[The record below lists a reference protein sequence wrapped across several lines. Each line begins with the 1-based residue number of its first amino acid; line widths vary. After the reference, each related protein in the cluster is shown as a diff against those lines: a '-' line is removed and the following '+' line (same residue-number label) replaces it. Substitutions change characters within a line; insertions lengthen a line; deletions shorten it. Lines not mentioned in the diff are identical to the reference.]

1 MTKIFSWIFIGIVI
15 AFFIFFFNIVA
26 LITDWWWFSEV
37 GFTEI
42 FTKSLATKVIVGLT
56 VGLFAV
62 AFLLTNFLIS
72 VRSKIPWLAAIPEA
86 LIGQPLSL
94 NDRIVKKLGI
104 VICLIVAFFIGL
116 IAAASWQDVLKYFA
130 ATPFGQTDPLF
141 GKDVA
146 FYVFSLPIYSLGLGL
161 ARILI
166 LLSLIGCGIVYVLR
180 GSLNLTDLLGKFNL
194 ASISQKLGVPARI
207 ATQSVAGGPPV
218 KLIKHKSTHSTSS
231 VQADRKARLH
241 IGILLSLFLATVAV
255 GTYLSLYNLLV
266 TQSGPVFGA
275 AFTDANIMIPILK
288 VSVFTY
294 GLAACMA
301 LFYGVSGKISP
312 LIGAISLTVLVGLA
326 QGIVPGVFQKLV
338 VAPNELVKETPFIK
352 HNIEATRKAYRLDR
366 IEEREIAADKPI
378 TASDIA
384 ANNLTIKNVRLWDRA
399 PLLSTF
405 SQIQEIRTYYEF
417 ASVDN
422 DRYIINGEVRQIM
435 LSPRELASDSL
446 PNKAWINERLTF
458 THGYGIAAG
467 PVNQVTPEGLPVLF
481 VKDLPPKSEVKELS
495 VARPEIYYG
504 EILNDYVITKTK
516 SKEFDYPKGEE
527 NVYTTYTGK
536 GGVEINSPWRRLFYA
551 FRVGS
556 LKMLLSGDITRESR
570 ILYNRGVIER
580 VVKVA
585 PFLTYDRDP
594 YLVVAEGKLYWIID
608 AYTSTDRYPYSQPLP
623 LNGSPSTPLR
633 VNYIRSSVKAVVD
646 AYDGTVSFYQ
656 ADPDDPIIKTY
667 AKMFPNTFRSLSDM
681 PKSLMPHLRY
691 PEDIFSLQTAAYTTY
706 HMDDPQIFYN
716 KEDLWEIPA
725 IAQEGEQQVDG
736 KTSIMTPRHMIM
748 RLPGEKTEEYI
759 LMLPFTPRAKDNLSA
774 WMVARNDG
782 GQYGKLVVYRFPKD
796 KLVFGPKQVISRI
809 NQDAEISQ
817 QISLWDQR
825 GSQVIQGPLL
835 VIPIEE
841 SLFYVR
847 PLYLK
852 ADAGK
857 IPELKRVI
865 VAYENKIAM
874 EETLEAGL
882 ARLFGIGI
890 GQQAKS
896 AGETVPSKAAAE
908 TSKENLLKQ
917 AVETYDAA
925 IRAQKEGD
933 WGRYGEEIK
942 KLGEI
947 LNKLRP

>member
-1 MTKIFSWIFIGIVI
+1 MSIGKLFSLTFLGIAVVI
-15 AFFIFFFNIVA
+15 FIFFSSIISLV
-26 LITDWWWFSEV
+26 TDWWWFSEV

-42 FTKSLATKVIVGLT
+42 FIKSLGAKVIVGLT
-56 VGLFAV
+56 VGLFAA

-72 VRSKIPWLAAIPEA
+72 VRSKIPWMLALPEA

-94 NDRIVKKLGI
+94 NDRMVKKLGI
-104 VICLIVAFFIGL
+104 VACLIVAFFTGL
-116 IAAASWQDVLKYFA
+116 VAASSWQDVLKFLA

-141 GKDVA
+141 GRDIA
-146 FYVFSLPIYSLGLGL
+146 FYVFSLPVYSLGLGL
-161 ARILI
+161 IRILI
-166 LLSLIGCGIVYVLR
+166 ILSLIVSGAIYVLR
-180 GSLNLTDLLGKFNL
+180 GSLNLSTLLEKFNL
-194 ASISQKLGVPARI
+194 DSLSKKL
-207 ATQSVAGGPPV
+207 GGPPI
-218 KLIKHKSTHSTSS
+218 KLAKHSNTD
-231 VQADRKARLH
+231 QKAKLH
-241 IGILLSLFLATVAV
+241 IGILLFLFLATVATN
-255 GTYLSLYNLLV
+255 TYLSLYNLLI

-275 AFTDANIMIPILK
+275 AFTDVNIMIPIVK
-288 VSVFTY
+288 VSVFAY
-294 GLAACMA
+294 GLAAFLA

-312 LIGAISLTVLVGLA
+312 LLGAIFLTVLVGLVSA
-326 QGIVPGVFQKLV
+326 IIPGVFQKLI

-352 HNIEATRKAYRLDR
+352 HNIEATRKAYGLDK

-378 TASDIA
+378 TASDIT

-422 DRYIINGEVRQIM
+422 DRYIIDGEVRQIM

-495 VARPEIYYG
+495 VAKPEIYYG
-504 EILNDYVITKTK
+504 EILNDYVITETK

-527 NVYTTYTGK
+527 NVYTTYSGK
-536 GGVEINSPWRRLFYA
+536 GGVELNSPLRRLFYA
-551 FRVGS
+551 FRFGS
-556 LKMLLSGDITRESR
+556 LKMLLSGDITGESR
-570 ILYNRGVIER
+570 ILYNRNVKER
-580 VVKVA
+580 VAKVA

-608 AYTSTDRYPYSQPLP
+608 AYTSTDRYPYSQPLA
-623 LNGSPSTPLR
+623 LNGDPSTPLR
-633 VNYIRSSVKAVVD
+633 VNYIRNSVKAVVD
-646 AYDGTVSFYQ
+646 TYDGTVSFYQ

-667 AKMFPNTFRSLSDM
+667 AKMFPKAFRSLSDM

-691 PEDIFSLQTAAYTTY
+691 PEDIFSLQTAVYTTY

-725 IAQEGEQQVDG
+725 IAQEGEQQADG
-736 KTSIMTPRHMIM
+736 RGGIMTPRHMIM
-748 RLPGEKTEEYI
+748 KLPGEKKEEYI

-782 GQYGKLVVYRFPKD
+782 QQYGKLVVYRLPKD
-796 KLVFGPKQVISRI
+796 KLIFGPKQIIARI
-809 NQDAEISQ
+809 NQDAEVSR
-817 QISLWDQR
+817 QITLWDQR

-841 SLFYVR
+841 SLIYVR
-847 PLYLK
+847 PLYLQ
-852 ADAGK
+852 ADTGK

-882 ARLFGIGI
+882 AKIFGI
-890 GQQAKS
+890 ATEKTKLTKEPLT
-896 AGETVPSKAAAE
+896 ATTPVDAN
-908 TSKENLLKQ
+908 KENLLSQ
-917 AVETYDAA
+917 AVNAYDAA
-925 IRAQKEGD
+925 LRAQRDGD
-933 WGRYGEEIK
+933 WARYGEEIQR
-942 KLGEI
+942 LGEI
-947 LNKLRP
+947 LGKLHP